1 MQINI
6 FESRSKFKF
15 LHFGSKIKF
24 KSNILNEKVYPILL
38 EPWYDFII
46 LKKVTFV
53 CIFIIKVYKNQ
64 KFKI

>member
-38 EPWYDFII
+38 EP
-46 LKKVTFV
+46 
-53 CIFIIKVYKNQ
+53 
-64 KFKI
+64 